1 MPSNNAF
8 GRLHMRYRYLPMTDV
23 DDDGFGIA
31 VLEEYGDET
40 TVIESFADLT
50 DDEMSVDRLAEMCN
64 SLELDPAHLCDVV
77 EDFLASL

>member
-1 MPSNNAF
+1 
-8 GRLHMRYRYLPMTDV
+8 MRYRYLPMTDV

-50 DDEMSVDRLAEMCN
+50 SATWSRIFWLRSEWHCCRS
-64 SLELDPAHLCDVV
+64 
-77 EDFLASL
+77 